1 MAASLLLS
9 PTSTDSFLHH
19 AGYGAWLHGEAVA
32 AGTMMAADMS
42 QRLGWIDAE
51 LVQRIRALNEK
62 AKLPVA
68 PPPVSMPV
76 WLLGTLQQACIRS
89 HLCPTGVD
97 ERPLSF
103 SRASFRGLGNRR

>member
-1 MAASLLLS
+1 MIPPSADPSG
-9 PTSTDSFLHH
+9 HH

-62 AKLPVA
+62 AKLPIA
-68 PPPVSMPV
+68 PPPVS
-76 WLLGTLQQACIRS
+76 
-89 HLCPTGVD
+89 
-97 ERPLSF
+97 
-103 SRASFRGLGNRR
+103 

>member
-1 MAASLLLS
+1 MMQPSADAALS
-9 PTSTDSFLHH
+9 S

-42 QRLGWIDAE
+42 QRLGWIDGE

-68 PPPVSMPV
+68 PPPVSVP
-76 WLLGTLQQACIRS
+76 
-89 HLCPTGVD
+89 
-97 ERPLSF
+97 
-103 SRASFRGLGNRR
+103 